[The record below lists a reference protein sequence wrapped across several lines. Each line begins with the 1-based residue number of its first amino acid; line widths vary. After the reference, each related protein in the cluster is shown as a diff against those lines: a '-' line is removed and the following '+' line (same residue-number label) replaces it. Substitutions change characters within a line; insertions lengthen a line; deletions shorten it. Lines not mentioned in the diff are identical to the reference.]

1 MLSNIYAYGF
11 KIDRL
16 LGTIIQSSARAIHAR
31 ALGCRRSKSTSTE
44 RVRCESRHGN
54 EIRMLVRIN
63 QLLYNDWTYQW
74 SGDDGYFKTSL
85 SL

>member
-11 KIDRL
+11 KIDLL

-44 RVRCESRHGN
+44 RVRCGSRHGN
-54 EIRMLVRIN
+54 EIRMLVRIIIN
-63 QLLYNDWTYQW
+63 YYTYNNCGPT
-74 SGDDGYFKTSL
+74 SGVVTMDIL
-85 SL
+85 RQA